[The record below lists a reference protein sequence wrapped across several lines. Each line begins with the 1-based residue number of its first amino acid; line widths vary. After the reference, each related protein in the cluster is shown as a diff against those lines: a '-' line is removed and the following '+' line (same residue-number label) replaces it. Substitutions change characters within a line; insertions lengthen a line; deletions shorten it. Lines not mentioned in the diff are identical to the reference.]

1 MKFLMY
7 LSDFL
12 VPTVIIA
19 IVTYGLLKK
28 VNVYESFIDGAT
40 EGLKVVVN
48 ILPTL
53 IGLMMAVGMLR
64 TSGALNGIVT
74 LLSPLINL
82 THFPAEVVPIAMM
95 RTVSSSAS
103 TGLIL
108 DIFQTYGPDSF
119 LGRLVSIMFGCTETI
134 FYTMSVYFMT
144 IKVKKTR
151 YTVVGCLLATLVG
164 IIASYFLTMYIFGY

>member
-1 MKFLMY
+1 MKFLMS

-12 VPTVIIA
+12 IPAVMIA
-19 IVTYGLLKK
+19 IVIYGLLKK

-64 TSGALNGIVT
+64 TSGALDGIVT
-74 LLSPLINL
+74 LFKPLIDL

-108 DIFQTYGPDSF
+108 DIFKTYGPDSF

-134 FYTMSVYFMT
+134 FYTMSVYFMAVK
-144 IKVKKTR
+144 IKKTR
-151 YTVVGCLLATLVG
+151 YTLVGCLLATLVG
-164 IIASYFLTMYIFGY
+164 IISAYLLTMYIFGY

>member
-7 LSDFL
+7 VSDFL
-12 VPTVIIA
+12 IPTVMISII
-19 IVTYGLLKK
+19 VYGLVKN
-28 VNVYESFIDGAT
+28 VNVYESFIEGAA
-40 EGLKVVVN
+40 EGLKVVVG

-64 TSGALNGIVT
+64 TSGALDGIVY
-74 LLSPLINL
+74 LFKPLIDS
-82 THFPAEVVPIAMM
+82 TGFPSEVVPIAMM

-108 DIFQTYGPDSF
+108 DIFKTYGPDSF

-151 YTVVGCLLATLVG
+151 YTVTGAMIATLVG
-164 IIASYFLTMYIFGY
+164 IISAYFLTVHIFGY